1 MSETSS
7 KKRKLSLPLIVAGGV
22 SSLVLA
28 LGMSPTFSAFTASIM
43 NTNDTAATGT
53 LIMEESMTGVAI
65 PCRSDSVSLANNTNA
80 SCSTMNK
87 YGGSTTM
94 VPGTAGAGAVSSIVT
109 ITNKGSMAAN
119 AFSMAFGDC
128 TKTNVGGT
136 TNTGDLCGK
145 MQVEVKAGSKVITP
159 LNSTAF
165 SLKNTS
171 IDVLAI
177 ATLPPIA
184 KDGTTVFTIKVTLPT
199 ASPTSD
205 NDMQGLQISQP
216 ITFTYQS

>member
-1 MSETSS
+1 MSEITS
-7 KKRKLSLPLIVAGGV
+7 KKRKLSLPLVLAGGV

-28 LGMSPTFSAFTASIM
+28 LGMSPTFSAFTASIV
-43 NTNDTAATGT
+43 NNANNAATGT
-53 LIMEESMTGVAI
+53 LTMQESTVGGTVVTCESGLGTA
-65 PCRSDSVSLANNTNA
+65 D
-80 SCSTMNK
+80 CSTNK

-136 TNTGDLCGK
+136 TTTGDLCGK

-184 KDGTTVFTIKVTLPT
+184 KDGTTVFTIKVWLPT
-199 ASPTSD
+199 ASPATD